1 MNSGQPLTPAA
12 PSPATRQLA
21 AAADASSGGGSGFYE
36 KAMAAAAAVGSASK
50 RSRLVDAPGDFISL
64 DLDSDA
70 ADLDD
75 SAQPARDFADV
86 RDAKDALRV
95 SPWSSGRSYN
105 RPVSDSSTLLHEEIL
120 DFAHFMAP
128 TEAEVAAR
136 NKIVGQLTAIVK
148 GRWPNCE
155 LQVRGVI
162 ERAAVLHSRGCRRC
176 SGRLRAACLCPP
188 AT

>member
-1 MNSGQPLTPAA
+1 MNSGQPLTLAA
-12 PSPATRQLA
+12 PAPATRHLA
-21 AAADASSGGGSGFYE
+21 AAADASGGGGSGFYE
-36 KAMAAAAAVGSASK
+36 KAMAAAAAAGSASK

-64 DLDSDA
+64 DLDA
-70 ADLDD
+70 ADEDD
-75 SAQPARDFADV
+75 SAPAPEFADA

-95 SPWSSGRSYN
+95 SPWSGGRSYN

-162 ERAAVLHSRGCRRC
+162 ERASALHSCSRRRC
-176 SGRLRAACLCPP
+176 SGRSRAACSCPP